1 MQPPQYRSFT
11 ALEVLATS
19 LLMRLTLDELEW
31 LWRELKERT
40 DQKRGE
46 MAGGQLPVQAGYR
59 DAWEPVRDVAQEG
72 WRTLVLGSQ
81 HQRTPLSYESL

>member
-19 LLMRLTLDELEW
+19 LLMRLALDELEW

-72 WRTLVLGSQ
+72 WRTLAVLGSQ
-81 HQRTPLSYESL
+81 QRRTPLL